1 MSRSD
6 EEVRHTVTATE
17 TLSREELLERADAL
31 VPILAERAQETEELR
46 RIPQATL
53 DDIVASRLL
62 RTANPT
68 RYGGH
73 GLDWDSV
80 WEIGWRLGQ
89 GCGSTAWC
97 FMVAAIHNWHVGLAS
112 EAAQEEYFGDG
123 PDVFSCSAFNPG
135 GARLEVVEGG
145 YTLAGRWSFSSGC
158 DHASW
163 ALLAALVPDPRG
175 AVLFLVPRSD
185 WRIEDDWH
193 ASGMRGTGSKTI
205 VVDEPVFVPEHRWLP
220 IYGGDGA
227 RARALHGR
235 ASYGV
240 PIGSLLPYTLACPLV
255 GVAQGAVNAFE
266 ERMRTRL
273 TTVGRKPMAELV
285 AVQSRLAEAAA
296 LVDAA
301 RELARSDLREMI
313 DRAAGGEEPTM
324 LERARYRRNHAFVA
338 RLSVQAVDVLF
349 AASGGSAIYDRE
361 PMQRFHRDVHAGS
374 HHVILGWD
382 ENAEQYGRV
391 RLGLE
396 FQGAM
401 I

>member
-1 MSRSD
+1 
-6 EEVRHTVTATE
+6 VTASE
-17 TLSREELLERADAL
+17 VLSREELLERADAL
-31 VPILAERAQETEELR
+31 VPVLAGRAQETEELR
-46 RIPQATL
+46 RIPQETL

-73 GLDWDSV
+73 GLDWDTV
-80 WEIGWRLGQ
+80 WEIGWRLAQ

-97 FMVAAIHNWHVGLAS
+97 FMVSAIHSWHVGLAP
-112 EAAQEEYFGDG
+112 EPAQDDYFAGG

-135 GARLEVVEGG
+135 GARLEQADGG
-145 YTLAGRWSFSSGC
+145 YTLAGRWGFSSGC

-185 WRIEDDWH
+185 WRIEDDWFV
-193 ASGMRGTGSKTI
+193 SGMRGTGSKTI
-205 VVDEPVFVPEHRWLP
+205 VIDEPVFVPEHRWLP
-220 IYGGDGA
+220 MYGADGA
-227 RARALHGR
+227 AAQALHGR
-235 ASYGV
+235 PSYGV

-255 GVAQGAVNAFE
+255 GIAQGAVAAYE
-266 ERMRTRL
+266 QRMRTRV
-273 TTVGRKPMAELV
+273 TAVARKPMADMA
-285 AVQSRLAEAAA
+285 AVQTRLAEAGA
-296 LVDAA
+296 LADAA
-301 RELARSDLREMI
+301 RQIARGDLREMI
-313 DRAAGGEEPTM
+313 DRAARGEQPTM

-349 AASGGSAIYDRE
+349 AGSGGSAIYDHE

-396 FQGAM
+396 FQGTM